1 MIWHNSVD
9 FIIEHHKIKQAYN
22 LSRKNDNG
30 AGRKKNTANKC
41 TSSEGEDNSD
51 VEGEE
56 DEFDDENDIVDK
68 EEEIDQGASVVN
80 DENTQ
85 ANAKSDD
92 ESSAAEEKSDVK
104 EY

>member
-1 MIWHNSVD
+1 
-9 FIIEHHKIKQAYN
+9 
-22 LSRKNDNG
+22 
-30 AGRKKNTANKC
+30 
-41 TSSEGEDNSD
+41 
-51 VEGEE
+51 
-56 DEFDDENDIVDK
+56 
-68 EEEIDQGASVVN
+68 VVN